1 MSIDH
6 VDILF
11 AEVVNF
17 LDKSYLV
24 HHLLKLME
32 RIIQRFPR
40 TNIAEKCMLT
50 LTV

>member
-17 LDKSYLV
+17 LDKSHLV

-32 RIIQRFPR
+32 RIIQRFR
-40 TNIAEKCMLT
+40 DQT
-50 LTV
+50 